1 MQTDKIKLPE
11 KIGFALTN
19 LGNIPIMT
27 LLNTYLLI
35 FYTDILGISP
45 AVVSTIFLVSRMLDG
60 ISDPLLGFLIDR
72 LPRTKF
78 GKYRLMLIL
87 GSIVCCINYL
97 LVWFAPVIVTEH
109 KIVVI
114 AISYILLGITF
125 DLMDIPLN
133 SLIPVLTQKDSERN
147 VLSSIKGISYTIG
160 PTILN
165 VIAPLIIANHD
176 QKLSGYV
183 ILIVGTVI
191 TVLFFTI
198 VGALVVKERVID
210 SEVETVTT
218 SKYSIK
224 EAIKIFKITSVRTL
238 FLSMLFITAAT
249 NIFNGSLLYYLIYL
263 MEEPRILS
271 IASMLGLVGALIAG
285 SLVPVLSTKYGKE
298 NIYVYALLLLS
309 FSMIIMIG
317 SQWLGWLILLGYFL
331 LQFSLGFTNTL
342 QYSISADNVDK
353 IKQSYGFESAA
364 LIASLNSLIMKFA
377 MAMGG
382 AIPGFVLSYSG
393 YIANQ
398 KQTSSAGLGIVVTT
412 FVIPFALYLLT
423 LIVFKYGYSSK
434 NGVRNKLLNIS
445 QDLRQEKN

>member
-298 NIYVYALLLLS
+298 NIYCMHYC
-309 FSMIIMIG
+309 
-317 SQWLGWLILLGYFL
+317 Y
-331 LQFSLGFTNTL
+331 
-342 QYSISADNVDK
+342 
-353 IKQSYGFESAA
+353 
-364 LIASLNSLIMKFA
+364 
-377 MAMGG
+377 
-382 AIPGFVLSYSG
+382 
-393 YIANQ
+393 
-398 KQTSSAGLGIVVTT
+398 
-412 FVIPFALYLLT
+412 YL
-423 LIVFKYGYSSK
+423 F
-434 NGVRNKLLNIS
+434 R
-445 QDLRQEKN
+445 